1 MPSLEFKGKQHI
13 YAHHL
18 TVPYRQLV
26 PDDGRSLDPAGAD
39 DNLIVHGD
47 NLEALKALLPR
58 YAERVKCIY
67 IDPPYNTGNEGWSY
81 NDNVNSPLMQ
91 DWLERNGAVDGED
104 LERHEKWLCMM
115 WPRLQLLKDL
125 LAEDGA
131 ILISIDDNEQHHLR
145 MVMDEVFGEENYIGT
160 FVWEGTGKNDA
171 RFVSV
176 GHDYI
181 LCYAKGIDSLRTNV
195 NRWRVMKEGIEKIHE
210 VANRLRDEHSG
221 NFSAAS
227 DKLQEWFTSLDKK
240 DKSWQHRHYCWIDDK
255 GVYFAGDMSW
265 PGGGGPTYDILHPR
279 TGQPVKV
286 PAGGWRFPN
295 QETALMAL
303 KEDRVHFGPDESRV
317 PNLKRY
323 LHETEGQVLTSV
335 FYQDR
340 RAAHKDLV
348 RILPDAQFDYPKD
361 ERVIRRILEA
371 VTSGNDVVLD
381 SFAGSGATAQAVLAL
396 NKEDGGNRKFILVE
410 CEDYADSVTAERVRR
425 VVRGV
430 PGARDAALREGLGG
444 SFTFCALGP
453 AIERDAMLSGA
464 ALPPWS
470 TLAAYLLYTA
480 SGVSVGAGEL
490 APRNE
495 DGLFHRGAGIDYYL
509 IYEPDVAYLRS
520 EAAMFNGAWAQRIEA
535 ASGKEGR
542 KAVVFGPGKY
552 IGQWELTDM
561 GIVFCQLPEEMYR
574 GG

>member
-18 TVPYRQLV
+18 TVPYRQLI
-26 PDDGRSLDPAGAD
+26 PDDDRSLDPAGAD

-131 ILISIDDNEQHHLR
+131 IFVSVDDNEVHHLR
-145 MVMDEVFGEENYIGT
+145 MMMDEIFGEENFFAILT
-160 FVWEGTGKNDA
+160 RRAMHTVRNSSKDFNLNA
-171 RFVSV
+171 
-176 GHDYI
+176 DYI
-181 LCYAKGIDSLRTNV
+181 LAYA
-195 NRWRVMKEGIEKIHE
+195 
-210 VANRLRDEHSG
+210 
-221 NFSAAS
+221 
-227 DKLQEWFTSLDKK
+227 K
-240 DKSWQHRHYCWIDDK
+240 DKSWFGQDK
-255 GVYFAGDMSW
+255 GHYIRYVTDKSAKYPHDDDDGR
-265 PGGGGPTYDILHPR
+265 GPYKLDPLHARNYYEPYTYTFSNGFEWSP
-279 TGQPVKV
+279 
-286 PAGGWRFPN
+286 PAGRFPVYSE
-295 QETALMAL
+295 ETLDRMEKDDRIVL
-303 KEDRVHFGPDESRV
+303 TGKEP
-317 PNLKRY
+317 LAKRY
-323 LHETEGQVLTSV
+323 LSEVQEGQP
-335 FYQDR
+335 
-340 RAAHKDLV
+340 
-348 RILPDAQFDYPKD
+348 PDAFLPSEIVGFNSHGTTELREIFGRGGVFPQPKPVKLVQFLIEILRSKD
-361 ERVIRRILEA
+361 AI
-371 VTSGNDVVLD
+371 VLD

-574 GG
+574 GE